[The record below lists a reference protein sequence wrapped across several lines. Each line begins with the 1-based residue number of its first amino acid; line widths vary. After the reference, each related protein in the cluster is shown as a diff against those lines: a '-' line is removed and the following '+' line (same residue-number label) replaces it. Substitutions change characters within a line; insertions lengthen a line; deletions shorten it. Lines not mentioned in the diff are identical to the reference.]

1 MWRLWHFRP
10 RPLWQPW
17 KWSGGYY
24 AWRLETYTGI
34 PAHEVTWRTFVA
46 FFCRPQQRRSG
57 ATASRDAPHIH
68 CHAML
73 PIVAVMR

>member
-17 KWSGGYY
+17 KWSWRYY

-34 PAHEVTWRTFVA
+34 PAHEVTWRNVVS
-46 FFCRPQQRRSG
+46 FFLQAEQRRAFWRYVRWLG
-57 ATASRDAPHIH
+57 LMQR
-68 CHAML
+68 L
-73 PIVAVMR
+73 RRF

>member
-1 MWRLWHFRP
+1 MWRLWRFRP

-17 KWSGGYY
+17 KWSRGYY

-46 FFCRPQQRRSG
+46 FFCRPQQRRAFWRYVRWLG
-57 ATASRDAPHIH
+57 LMQRW
-68 CHAML
+68 
-73 PIVAVMR
+73 RRF

>member
-1 MWRLWHFRP
+1 MWRLWRFRP

-46 FFCRPQQRRSG
+46 FLCRPQQRRAFWRYVRWLG
-57 ATASRDAPHIH
+57 LMQRWRHF
-68 CHAML
+68 
-73 PIVAVMR
+73 